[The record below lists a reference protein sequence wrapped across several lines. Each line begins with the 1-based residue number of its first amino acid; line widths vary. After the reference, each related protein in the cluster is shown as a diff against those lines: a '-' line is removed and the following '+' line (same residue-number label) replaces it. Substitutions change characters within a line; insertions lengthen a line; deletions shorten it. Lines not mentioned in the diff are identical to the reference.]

1 MGGGVEVMRDEGCG
15 ARVCGESAENGEGGG
30 NGDEDKERNGC
41 KRLIWEEGMVECVR
55 VKRTKIQMGIKKNME
70 MGGGA

>member
-1 MGGGVEVMRDEGCG
+1 MRGGNGWRCGGDERRGLMVYCG

-55 VKRTKIQMGIKKNME
+55 VKRTKI
-70 MGGGA
+70 